1 MAEPSDSIQCSAPE
15 PFAAWMAT
23 AGGTIAVSTYQAG
36 KLVLISWDG
45 RRVAVTMRH
54 FPRPMGMTVE
64 GQRIALA
71 TRDEL
76 WLFNNAALLAPEYLD
91 HGRYDALFLPRCTY
105 LTGPLNLH
113 DMAFAGNEL
122 WVVNTRF
129 SCLATISSEYSFV
142 PRWHPRFITELAPE
156 DRCHLNGLAMV
167 DGKPKFVTCL
177 AETNRAGT
185 WRRHKTDGGMLIDV
199 ESGEP
204 VVRGLCMPHSPRWYR
219 GRLWLLNSGAGQLCT
234 VDLARATCEEVC
246 TVPGYVRGLCFVG
259 KHALV
264 GLSKI
269 RESRLFEGLPIQEKF
284 DRLLCGVAVI
294 DVERGKLVGVFEFT
308 AGAEELYDV
317 QFLSAIHRPSILN
330 TDKEAVRRAITAPEF
345 AYWLAPEAD
354 SVPTGKG
361 VPSSVADSHSN
372 LSEDRE
378 HGALQKEGPR

>member
-1 MAEPSDSIQCSAPE
+1 
-15 PFAAWMAT
+15 MAT

-36 KLVLISWDG
+36 KLVLIGWDG
-45 RRVAVTMRH
+45 RRVSVTMRH
-54 FPRPMGMTVE
+54 FPRPMGMTVD
-64 GQRIALA
+64 GSRIALA
-71 TRDEL
+71 TRNEL
-76 WLFNNAALLAPEYLD
+76 CLFTNAPLLAPEYLEA
-91 HGRYDALFLPRCTY
+91 GRYDALFLPRCTY

-113 DMAFAGNEL
+113 DMAFVGNDL

-129 SCLATISSEYSFV
+129 SCLATVSTEYSFV
-142 PRWHPRFITELAPE
+142 PRWKPRFITELAPE
-156 DRCHLNGLAMV
+156 DRCHLNGLAVV

-177 AETNRAGT
+177 AETDQAGT
-185 WRRHKTDGGMLIDV
+185 WRQYKTDGGMLIDV

-204 VVRGLCMPHSPRWYR
+204 VIRGLCMPHSPRWYQ

-234 VDLARATCEEVC
+234 VDVARGEWQEVC

-269 RESRLFEGLPIQEKF
+269 RESHLFEGLPIQKKF

-294 DVERGKLVGVFEFT
+294 DIKRGRVVGTFEFT

-317 QFLSAIHRPSILN
+317 QFLPAIFRPSILN
-330 TDKEAVRRAITAPEF
+330 MDKEAVRRAITAPEF

-354 SVPTGKG
+354 SANSGKEVPDAAAASQT
-361 VPSSVADSHSN
+361 
-372 LSEDRE
+372 
-378 HGALQKEGPR
+378 